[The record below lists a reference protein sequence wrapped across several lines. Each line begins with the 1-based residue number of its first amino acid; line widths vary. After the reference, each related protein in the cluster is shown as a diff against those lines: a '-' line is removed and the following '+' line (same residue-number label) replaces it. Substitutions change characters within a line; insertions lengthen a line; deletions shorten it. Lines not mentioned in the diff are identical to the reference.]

1 MKHLK
6 IALLA
11 LLLIV
16 SYSNAN
22 AQDKENPWLLIA
34 GTNVIDISLPSDH
47 NSGYFG
53 SYNGTGNDLNFV
65 PWLSKLSVGR
75 YIGSG
80 FSLELAG
87 SLNKVER
94 PSAPSSNSTYAGIDL
109 NVKYDL
115 NNIFG
120 DSGWFDPFLYA
131 GLGENWIGADNGL
144 GINIGG
150 GFNAWISDQVAINF
164 TTGYK
169 DVNAGTDFEM
179 FQHSLGVAY
188 KFGRMDSDGDGIR
201 NKDDKCPDVFGLAEF
216 DGCPDTDADND
227 GVTDC
232 CDKCP
237 ETPGLAEFDG
247 CPDTDGDGIPDAKDK
262 CPTVAGPKI
271 THGCPDK
278 DGDGTADKDDACP
291 DVFGPKTNA
300 GCPFKDTDED
310 GVIDL
315 IDRCVEV
322 PGPASNDGCPEM
334 FADQLSLDDAL
345 RGVYFDTAKSN
356 IRPDAAS
363 ILDQVAS
370 ILGQNHNL
378 QFKFSIDGHTDNTG
392 QDDMNM
398 RLSQAR
404 ANSVR
409 DYLIGKGIAA
419 NRLNAQ
425 GFGETTPIDV
435 NTTKEGRAN
444 NRRVEIN
451 EVK

>member
-22 AQDKENPWLLIA
+22 AQDKENPWMLNA
-34 GTNVIDISLPSDH
+34 GTNLIDIVDGE
-47 NSGYFG
+47 SG
-53 SYNGTGNDLNFV
+53 NII
-65 PWLSKLSVGR
+65 PWLSKISVSR
-75 YIGSG
+75 FLGSG

-87 SLNKVER
+87 SANKVDR
-94 PSAPSSNSTYAGIDL
+94 PWSPGDVTFAAVDL

-115 NNIFG
+115 NPN
-120 DSGWFDPFLYA
+120 SESWFDPHLFA
-131 GLGENWIGADNGL
+131 GVGENWVGVKNGLGLNLGL
-144 GINIGG
+144 GINS
-150 GFNAWISDQVAINF
+150 WI
-164 TTGYK
+164 TK
-169 DVNAGTDFEM
+169 DVGINLSTQYKSVNTPNDFKM
-179 FQHSLGVAY
+179 WQHSVGVVWR
-188 KFGRMDSDGDGIR
+188 FGKSDTDGDGIR
-201 NKDDKCPDVFGLAEF
+201 DKDDDCPNVFGLAEF
-216 DGCPDTDADND
+216 NGCPDTDMDND
-227 GVTDC
+227 GVNDC

-262 CPTVAGPKI
+262 CPTVAGLK
-271 THGCPDK
+271 TLHGCPDK

-291 DVFGPKTNA
+291 DVAGPKTNA
-300 GCPFKDTDED
+300 GCPFKDTDSD

-315 IDRCVEV
+315 IDKCVEV

-345 RGVYFDTAKSN
+345 RGVYFDLSKSN

-363 ILDQVAS
+363 ILDQVAV
-370 ILGQNHNL
+370 ILSQNQNL

-392 QDDMNM
+392 NANSNM
-398 RLSQAR
+398 VLSNNR

-409 DYLIGKGIAA
+409 DYLINKGIAA
-419 NRLNAQ
+419 NRLRAQ
-425 GFGETTPIDV
+425 GFGQTAPIGD
-435 NTTKEGRAN
+435 NSTNEGRAN